1 MLNKSYND
9 RYHQRP
15 SLSDGGEDSVT
26 KIITFKDKA
35 LLFE

>member
-9 RYHQRP
+9 SRHETP
-15 SLSDGGEDSVT
+15 SLSDGGEDFVT

-35 LLFE
+35 V

>member
-9 RYHQRP
+9 NRHQTP
-15 SLSDGGEDSVT
+15 SSDGGEDSVT

-35 LLFE
+35 L